1 MNADN
6 TIEEG
11 PDQQHEEELDVV
23 QDYNC
28 DACDQVFNS
37 KKRLKKHRTKEHTP
51 EGKHACESFERTFR
65 ESKILRI
72 HIHKIMKI
80 KVMMKMK
87 MKMMTVKK
95 KRAKMKLKIMKL
107 KMKIV
112 KIKMK
117 VSKIKM

>member
-37 KKRLKKHRTKEHTP
+37 KKRLKKQ
-51 EGKHACESFERTFR
+51 
-65 ESKILRI
+65 
-72 HIHKIMKI
+72 
-80 KVMMKMK
+80 
-87 MKMMTVKK
+87 
-95 KRAKMKLKIMKL
+95 
-107 KMKIV
+107 
-112 KIKMK
+112 
-117 VSKIKM
+117 

>member
-37 KKRLKKHRTKEHTP
+37 KKKIEETQDKGTYARRK
-51 EGKHACESFERTFR
+51 AC
-65 ESKILRI
+65 L
-72 HIHKIMKI
+72 
-80 KVMMKMK
+80 
-87 MKMMTVKK
+87 
-95 KRAKMKLKIMKL
+95 
-107 KMKIV
+107 
-112 KIKMK
+112 
-117 VSKIKM
+117 